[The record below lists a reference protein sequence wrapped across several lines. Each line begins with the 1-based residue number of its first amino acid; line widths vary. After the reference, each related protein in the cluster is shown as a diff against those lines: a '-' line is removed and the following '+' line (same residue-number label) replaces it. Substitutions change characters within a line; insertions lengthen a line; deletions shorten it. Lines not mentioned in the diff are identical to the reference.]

1 MNGRQ
6 RGVALLMVLLI
17 LALMMVLASAITE
30 RTARMY
36 QQTATTLDNLQA
48 RWYALGAETMVAALL
63 QRDALD
69 SPNQTHLAQNW
80 AQQGRRFTVDGGEIY
95 ATITDD
101 LACFNLN
108 AVNRATADESEAI
121 PAGARAFTRLLE
133 KLGAE
138 PLRALQLTAA
148 LRDWIDADSQPLLNG
163 AEDEVYMAQS
173 PGYLTGNQN
182 IQDLSELRLLAGMD
196 AALYQRLLPYV
207 CAHPNDALQI
217 NINTLKPAQAAL
229 LAALFPADLSIQQA
243 RQLLIARPASGW
255 NSVAA
260 FLAQQAL
267 RDTDTTAVR
276 PWLTVHSDRFVASF
290 TVVMGSARYQQRSL
304 LQREG
309 RSFRVIQRRYGLY
322 RVADE

>member
-6 RGVALLMVLLI
+6 RGIALLMVLLI

-121 PAGARAFTRLLE
+121 PAAARAFTRLLE

-229 LAALFPADLSIQQA
+229 LAGLFPADLSIQQA

-267 RDTDTTAVR
+267 QDTDTTAVR
-276 PWLTVHSDRFVASF
+276 PWLTVHSERFVASF

>member
-48 RWYALGAETMVAALL
+48 KWYALGAETMVAALL

-121 PAGARAFTRLLE
+121 PAAARAFTRLLE

-229 LAALFPADLSIQQA
+229 LAALFPSDLSIQQA
-243 RQLLIARPASGW
+243 RQLLSTRPASGW

-267 RDTDTTAVR
+267 QDTDTTAVR
-276 PWLTVHSDRFVASF
+276 PWLTVHSERFVASF

>member
-80 AQQGRRFTVDGGEIY
+80 AQQGRRFTVDDGEIY

-121 PAGARAFTRLLE
+121 PAAARAFTRLLE

-217 NINTLKPAQAAL
+217 NINTLKPAQVAL

-243 RQLLIARPASGW
+243 RQLLSTRPASGW

-267 RDTDTTAVR
+267 QDTDTTAVR
-276 PWLTVHSDRFVASF
+276 PWLTVHSERFVASF